1 MVVHS
6 RLTVLGWLYTVLRPV
21 TALSMLSSLPDL
33 ERWLTTIVMVTV
45 RLGRVITNAGTL
57 GELTRFTMW
66 SATGWK
72 FVTVPDRGVPS
83 ASLCQLRLWSSPSVV
98 TRHW

>member
-6 RLTVLGWLYTVLRPV
+6 RLTVLGWLYSVLRPV
-21 TALSMLSSLPDL
+21 TALSMRSSLPDV
-33 ERWLTTIVMVTV
+33 ERWLTIIVIVTV

-66 SATGWK
+66 SAMVRK
-72 FVTVPDRGVPS
+72 LVRLPDRGTPS
-83 ASLCQLRLWSSPSVV
+83 ASLCQLRLWRSPSVV